1 MKIDNQ
7 NVQMLMVGASFL
19 QLNKVRDACAEFL
32 ISRFHA
38 YNVLGIRQ
46 FADSLSCAQLVTA
59 AEKYILIN
67 FAKVALSDEF
77 LNLSESI
84 SISVQ
89 TRGTPTVNALLF
101 HALFHAQLLKN

>member
-1 MKIDNQ
+1 
-7 NVQMLMVGASFL
+7 MVGASFL

-59 AEKYILIN
+59 AEKYIHLY

-77 LNLSESI
+77 LNLSEFH
-84 SISVQ
+84 VRRLCVR
-89 TRGTPTVNALLF
+89 TREPHPPRTNAYLMVF
-101 HALFHAQLLKN
+101 SHRFRRVDRHNYTR

>member
-1 MKIDNQ
+1 
-7 NVQMLMVGASFL
+7 MLMVGASFL

-59 AEKYILIN
+59 AEKYIHLY

-77 LNLSESI
+77 LNLSEFMF
-84 SISVQ
+84 VGENPQ
-89 TRGTPTVNALLF
+89 NYCLF
-101 HALFHAQLLKN
+101 DGLFAQVSKN